1 MRYPQHWR
9 RLVAVLALGGV
20 ASGVFAG
27 AASAGKVSRDAF
39 HDEGAFVLRNFCDVP
54 GLDVRVSFTI
64 DARVQFVPRGRDQ
77 LAYFLQHG
85 TRAETLTNLANGTS
99 LTSFTRV
106 TEKDLRVTDNGDG
119 TLTVLILATG
129 NGTLYGADGK
139 AIARNPGQVRFRLLV
154 DHGGTPT
161 DPSDDEIIAFLGNVK
176 ESTGRSDDYC
186 EAAVPALT

>member
-1 MRYPQHWR
+1 MRYRQHWR

-39 HDEGAFVLRNFCDVP
+39 HHEGTFVLRNFCDVP

-64 DARVQFVPRGRDQ
+64 DARVHVVPRGRDQ

-85 TRAETLTNLANGTS
+85 TRAETLTNLADGTS

-129 NGTLYGADGK
+129 NGTLYGPDGK

-161 DPSDDEIIAFLGNVK
+161 DPSDDEVIAFLGNVK

-186 EAAVPALT
+186 AAAVPALT